1 MSIIVDILIQAGA
14 LLAIVAV
21 VQVVA
26 ARLVLPEST
35 LLSAIGIAIGA
46 GYVGPST
53 PPTRNLPGIS
63 CIR

>member
-1 MSIIVDILIQAGA
+1 MSIIVDILILAGA

-21 VQVVA
+21 VQVAA

-35 LLSAIGIAIGA
+35 LLSAIASPSA
-46 GYVGPST
+46 PATSPST
-53 PPTRNLPGIS
+53 PPTPTSRTIS